1 MGMLLA
7 VIQAGELWFTPP
19 SEFKLTASSS
29 EKFDSMAGSLT
40 LRPPVTER
48 FWRWEGARGRWLMMY
63 YWDGLPPYPGGPA
76 VLKEIRGMVVT
87 GKNNSFQRKGVI
99 VSVSRGSQF
108 MGRTGDFLVF
118 HLHSTITDAYWLL
131 YTDAERMAE
140 SEFVN
145 ILNSMELKP

>member
-1 MGMLLA
+1 MTRLLMGMLLA
-7 VIQAGELWFTPP
+7 VIQAGALSFTPP
-19 SEFKLTASSS
+19 SEFELTESNS
-29 EKFDSMAGSLT
+29 ETFDSI
-40 LRPPVTER
+40 RPPVTER
-48 FWRWEGARGRWLMMY
+48 FWRWEDARGRWLTMY

-76 VLKEIRGMVVT
+76 VLKEISGLVVT
-87 GKNNSFQRKGVI
+87 GKNNCFQRTGFI

-108 MGRTGDFLVF
+108 MGQTGDFLVF

-145 ILNSMELKP
+145 ILNAIELKP